1 MAQRKLSWSELRVG
15 LFVLVALI
23 IVAVG
28 IFYVTGGQGFWVTKY
43 RLITYLPE
51 VESLQTGA
59 PVSLDGLQVGNVE
72 SIRLTPQPPD
82 KRHNITIVMRIN
94 RTYHDQIRSDST
106 ASLVTEGLLGN
117 RYVDITRGSTGQE
130 IPSGGV
136 VQGGEVPEIKDVVE
150 RGYDVVQNL
159 GVLSNQIGDIV
170 AKVNKGE
177 GSIGKVVNDPSLY
190 NHLNGSATK
199 LEAMITSIQEG
210 NGSAGKLI
218 ASDELYNKANSAV
231 DKIDDALGAV
241 RDQKGTLG
249 ELIYDPAVAD
259 NVKGIAEKG
268 NGLLEDVRAGKGS
281 LGKLATDDAAYN
293 NLRDASA
300 NVRDATAKLN
310 ANQGTLGKMFS
321 DPALY
326 DNMTGLTGDM
336 RLLISDFRQNPKKFL
351 QIKLG
356 IF

>member
-28 IFYVTGGQGFWVTKY
+28 IFYVTGGKGFWVTKY

-59 PVSLDGLQVGNVE
+59 PVSLDGLEVGNVE
-72 SIRLTPQPPD
+72 SIHLTPQPPD
-82 KRHNITIVMRIN
+82 KRHNMTVVMRIS
-94 RTYHDQIRSDST
+94 RAYHDQIRSDST

-117 RYVDITRGSTGQE
+117 RYVDITRGSTGPE

-190 NHLNGSATK
+190 NHLNGSASK

-231 DKIDDALGAV
+231 GKIDDALGAV

-249 ELIYDPAVAD
+249 KLVYDPAVAD

-268 NGLLEDVRAGKGS
+268 NALLEDVRAGKGS